1 MTTQENELFV
11 TIRNDK
17 GEPVCTV
24 EWAVAERLG
33 WLEEQGAAEGDKV
46 EAPAAAPEAGE
57 SGGCRAADSLRVLNL
72 R

>member
-1 MTTQENELFV
+1 MTTQATDELFV

-24 EWAVAERLG
+24 ERAVAERHG
-33 WLEEQGAAEGDKV
+33 WLEEQGAGEGDEA

-57 SGGCRAADSLRVLNL
+57 SGGLTVLNL